1 MNDDTLIFAE
11 DESLEAEAP
20 PGRPWRVLIVDD
32 EPHVHSVTTLA
43 LAGLEVDG
51 RPIELAHAFSAREAR
66 EVLRAQE
73 DWALVLLDV
82 VMESEDAGLQLVRW
96 LREDRGNRRTRIVV
110 RTGQPGVAPERDVM
124 RAHDID
130 DYQPKAELSAQR
142 LQTAVLGGIR
152 AWRDLQLIAE
162 QREDIERLLE
172 QKSEL
177 LRAFSRFVP
186 LRMLRALGRDNPA
199 DVMLGDQV
207 QRHMTLLFLDVRG
220 FTRIAEGLGPERTFS
235 LLNRLFGE
243 LLPLVH
249 AHGGI
254 VDKFLGDGLLAL
266 FDAPEGAVR
275 ASYGMLERLDALAAS
290 DGVPPELD
298 VGIGVHCGPTV
309 LGVVGSEERF
319 ETTVVADSVNVAA
332 RLEHLTRDVGCRLVV
347 SDDVFRRLPESLQ
360 QPAEPLG
367 PQAVRGR
374 CTPVTCFGLL
384 RVTRRTPS
392 AR

>member
-1 MNDDTLIFAE
+1 LNDDALVFAE
-11 DESLEAEAP
+11 DSPDPGP
-20 PGRPWRVLIVDD
+20 PDAGEPWRVLVVDD
-32 EPHVHSVTTLA
+32 EPHVHSVTMLA
-43 LAGLEVDG
+43 LAGLEIDE
-51 RPIELAHAFSAREAR
+51 RPIALEHALSAEQAREKLLSR
-66 EVLRAQE
+66 D

-82 VMESEDAGLQLVRW
+82 VMESEDAGLRLARW
-96 LREDRGNRRTRIVV
+96 LREECGNRRTRIVV

-162 QREDIERLLE
+162 QRADIERLLE
-172 QKSEL
+172 RQGEL

-199 DVMLGDQV
+199 DVSLGDQV
-207 QRHMTLLFLDVRG
+207 QRDMTLLFLDVRG
-220 FTRIAEGLGPERTFS
+220 FTRIAEGLGPQRTFA

-243 LLPLVH
+243 LLPIVH
-249 AHGGI
+249 AHSGS
-254 VDKFLGDGLLAL
+254 VDKFLGDGLLAI
-266 FDAPEGAVR
+266 FDAPASAVR

-290 DGVPPELD
+290 DGIPPELD

-332 RLEHLTRDVGCRLVV
+332 RLEHLTRDVGCRIVV
-347 SDDVFRRLPESLQ
+347 SEDVFRRLPESLQ

-374 CTPVTCFGLL
+374 LTPVTCFGLL
-384 RVTRRTPS
+384 RVLRRPPS
-392 AR
+392 SG